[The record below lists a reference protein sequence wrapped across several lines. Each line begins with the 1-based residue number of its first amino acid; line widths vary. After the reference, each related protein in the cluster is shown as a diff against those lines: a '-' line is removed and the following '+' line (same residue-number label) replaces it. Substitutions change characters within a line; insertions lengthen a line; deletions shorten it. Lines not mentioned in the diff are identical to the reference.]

1 MELLIENHARWID
14 LANKQRE
21 KVKSSS
27 FSIQTVPILC
37 HQKRIK
43 YQVIDIKK

>member
-27 FSIQTVPILC
+27 FSIQTVPSEADKISMS
-37 HQKRIK
+37 
-43 YQVIDIKK
+43 